1 MYKKITLI
9 FLIIFSC
16 LLSCTELEDNSRI
29 AFQLK
34 VVDDANQPIP
44 DIAVNSYAFRE
55 TAFIPFI
62 IVFQGFEGVL
72 GVGNTDDQGEATL
85 ISLEP
90 SQERTQIAVVI
101 NTNTNEQFEIT
112 PINEEYGVV
121 VYQLDS
127 IVDFNELVILPN
139 TILRRNAVL
148 EIEIIDNPNLDGE
161 LAYTITYP
169 TRVQQFQFP
178 EGESF
183 TSNTINGVGVSD
195 FSEAFTLETL
205 QSSTAMFEYTIT
217 SSNGTVVSDIIEIPI
232 NQETVQ
238 YVFEF

>member
-1 MYKKITLI
+1 MYKKLTLI
-9 FLIIFSC
+9 LLVLFSI
-16 LLSCTELEDNSRI
+16 LLSCSEIENNSRI

-62 IVFQGFEGVL
+62 IVLQGFEGIL
-72 GVGNTDDQGEATL
+72 GVSNTDDQGEATL

-90 SQERTQIAVVI
+90 SQERTQVAVVI
-101 NTNTNEQFEIT
+101 NTNTSEQFEIT

-121 VYQLDS
+121 IYQLDS

-148 EIEIIDNPNLDGE
+148 EFEIIDNPNLDGE

-183 TSNTINGVGVSD
+183 TSNSTNGVGVSD
-195 FSEAFTLETL
+195 FSGVLTIETL
-205 QSSTAMFEYTIT
+205 QNTTVIFEYTIT
-217 SSNGTVVSDIIEIPI
+217 SDNGDVMSNTIEIPI

>member
-1 MYKKITLI
+1 MLCSV
-9 FLIIFSC
+9 F
-16 LLSCTELEDNSRI
+16 LSCSEIEDNSRI

-44 DIAVNSYAFRE
+44 DIAINSYAFRE
-55 TAFIPFI
+55 TVSIPFI
-62 IVFQGFEGVL
+62 ILFEGFEGIL
-72 GVGNTDDQGEATL
+72 GVGNTDDQGEVTL
-85 ISLEP
+85 VSLEP
-90 SQERTQIAVVI
+90 NRELNQVGVMI
-101 NTNTNEQFEIT
+101 NTNEQFEGT

-121 VYQLDS
+121 IYQLDS
-127 IVDFNELVILPN
+127 IVDVNELIILPN

-148 EIEIIDNPNLDGE
+148 EIEIIDNPSLEGE

-183 TSNTINGVGVSD
+183 TNRTTGGAGIPD
-195 FSEAFTLETL
+195 FSDVLTFETL
-205 QSSTAMFEYTIT
+205 QNTTAIFEYTIT
-217 SSNGTVVSDIIEIPI
+217 SNTGDVMSNTVEIPI